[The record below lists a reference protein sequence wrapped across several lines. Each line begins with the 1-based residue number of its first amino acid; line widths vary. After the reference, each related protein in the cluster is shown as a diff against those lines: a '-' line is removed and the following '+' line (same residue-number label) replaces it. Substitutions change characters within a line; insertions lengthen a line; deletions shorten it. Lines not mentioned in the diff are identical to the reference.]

1 MHTETAVHSG
11 RDSLGRVITPGR
23 HVLSLHGS
31 RSLVDVTED
40 DCSNLGIQIRDR
52 WYRLDELDPSAVLSR
67 CDRLDGIPASLS
79 NIDARLKIAQGYREE
94 LARVEKGW
102 RMSSDASAVMARRF
116 GKESRLL
123 CVMDWAQRSIF
134 STWPEVS
141 GDEWTTQTAFGY
153 SDRNHGAN
161 QRLRGKSFLASC

>member
-94 LARVEKGW
+94 LARVEKALAYELGCECGDGSPLW
-102 RMSSDASAVMARRF
+102 EGISAAVRDGLGTAVDLLDLAGGLRR
-116 GKESRLL
+116 
-123 CVMDWAQRSIF
+123 
-134 STWPEVS
+134 
-141 GDEWTTQTAFGY
+141 
-153 SDRNHGAN
+153 
-161 QRLRGKSFLASC
+161 